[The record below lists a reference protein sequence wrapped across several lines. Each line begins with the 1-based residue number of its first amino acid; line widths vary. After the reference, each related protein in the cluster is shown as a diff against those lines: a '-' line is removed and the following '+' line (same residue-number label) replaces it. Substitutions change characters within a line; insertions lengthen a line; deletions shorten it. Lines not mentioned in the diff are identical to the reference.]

1 LDKELGLAHPQA
13 YDVRVLQAV
22 IRAPITKA
30 ITPLCRGMLRVG
42 ISANL
47 LSVMGGIGSTL
58 SSILF
63 FSSGRFVSGVIF
75 TLFFILFDLFDGTLA
90 RLSESGSSKWGALL
104 DSSLDR
110 LSDSAIIGSLIV
122 FLLKSHDPLVPVLV
136 AGLLTGG
143 LVSYIKA
150 KSEGFR
156 IACDGGLAE
165 RAERLTI
172 ILGSLFL
179 AGLGLPYALA
189 VGSWA
194 LLIVSLYTVY
204 QRSLIFRQGSFG

>member
-1 LDKELGLAHPQA
+1 
-13 YDVRVLQAV
+13 
-22 IRAPITKA
+22 
-30 ITPLCRGMLRVG
+30 MLRVG

-47 LSVMGGIGSTL
+47 LSVTGGLGSTV

-63 FSSGRFVSGVIF
+63 FSSGHFLLGVLF
-75 TLFFILFDLFDGTLA
+75 TLFFILFDVFDGTLA
-90 RLSESGSSKWGALL
+90 RLSDSGSSKWGALL

-110 LSDSAIIGSLIV
+110 LADSAVIGSLIV

-136 AGLLTGG
+136 AGLLAGG

-150 KSEGFR
+150 KSEGFG
-156 IACDGGLAE
+156 IACDGGFAE

-179 AGLGLPYALA
+179 AALGLPYALA

-204 QRSLIFRQGSFG
+204 QRSLIFRKGSFG